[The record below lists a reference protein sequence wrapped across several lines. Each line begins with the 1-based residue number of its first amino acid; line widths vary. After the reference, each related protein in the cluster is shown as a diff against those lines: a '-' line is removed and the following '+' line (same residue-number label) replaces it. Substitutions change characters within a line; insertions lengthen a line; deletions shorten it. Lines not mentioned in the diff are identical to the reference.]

1 MRKICFISYRRQ
13 DSKLVAENIVARLDR
28 RYHKRVFL
36 DDPEA
41 SSTGIEPGDDFVA
54 HIKQKLIES
63 AVMLVIVGPEWEQ
76 LAQRKCERKEKDW
89 VLFEIESALSQV
101 EPVPLI
107 PVLIGGAVMSK
118 GEYVPEGFRRA
129 NAIAVRSQDHKG
141 YEEDIRDLVSNVEKF
156 MGPPDNPRHW
166 NNAMLLTWLGS
177 AIFLFLFGEYGPSD
191 LQQASLWLAY
201 LLLLPGVVPMV
212 LAYAIPLDRRSVF
225 IRSLILYLGLF
236 VVFGLSL
243 FWLGKWEPTVIAP
256 IVGIALALCSGWLA
270 SKIAQVVGPIE

>member
-13 DSKLVAENIVARLDR
+13 DSKIMAENIKARIDR
-28 RYHKRVFL
+28 RYQGRVFF
-36 DDPEA
+36 DDHEA
-41 SSTGIEPGDDFVA
+41 SSTGIELGADFVA
-54 HIKQKLIES
+54 HIEQELSKS
-63 AVMLVIVGPEWEQ
+63 AVMLVIVGPEWQQ
-76 LAQRKCERKEKDW
+76 LAQEKCKRKEKDW
-89 VLFEIESALSQV
+89 VLFEIESALSQD

-107 PVLIGGAVMSK
+107 PVLIEGAEMPK
-118 GEYVPEGFRRA
+118 DEYVPEGFSRA
-129 NAIAVRSQDHKG
+129 NGISLRPRDHKG
-141 YEEDIRDLVSNVEKF
+141 YEEGVRVLLSKVEEF

-236 VVFGLSL
+236 VVIGLSL
-243 FWLGKWEPTVIAP
+243 FWLEKWEPTVIAP

-270 SKIAQVVGPIE
+270 SKIAQVV